1 MTSPSSA
8 RSTGAGA
15 RRIRHAHSHGRRGAS
30 GRKTRQAQVPVISVY
45 IRQEGVEVDR
55 SARAHIRRKL
65 RTKLAKFAA
74 SVERASVRIADLNG
88 PRGGIDR
95 VCRIKV
101 VLRGLPSVVFE
112 QRGATLEA
120 VVNGALTGVERTVRR
135 SVQRRRMAPIKG
147 KRRARGRGSRPARA
161 RSPGGPMPPR

>member
-1 MTSPSSA
+1 M
-8 RSTGAGA
+8 
-15 RRIRHAHSHGRRGAS
+15 
-30 GRKTRQAQVPVISVY
+30 SVY

-55 SARAHIRRKL
+55 SAPAHIRRKL
-65 RTKLAKFAA
+65 RAKLANFAA
-74 SVERASVRIADLNG
+74 CVERASVRIADLNG

-101 VLRGLPSVVFE
+101 VLRGLPSLVFE

-120 VVNGALTGVERTVRR
+120 VVNGALTGMERAVRR

-147 KRRARGRGSRPARA
+147 RRRAPGARIA
-161 RSPGGPMPPR
+161 AS